1 MTKFRNVGALTDLA
15 DGSICE
21 PRADV
26 TLTKD
31 AQADAHNAALI
42 ESGHLVTLDSLA
54 AAEATT
60 TVEEVNDAE
69 AGS

>member
-15 DGSICE
+15 DGSICG
-21 PRADV
+21 PGADV
-26 TLTKD
+26 TLTKE
-31 AQADAHNAALI
+31 AQTDPHNAALI

-54 AAEATT
+54 VEATT
-60 TVEEVNDAE
+60 TTEEVNDAE